1 VRPALKFLLGSLI
14 LALILA
20 PILAVTQAAY
30 AQDTNLNVPRSIQ
43 AGSGFSIQNAGSGE
57 ATLYIVGPGQVLKRT
72 VQLGTPTYFPA
83 GSVCNA
89 GHYTVILAQA
99 SGTSTGSIDVTPVNA
114 PASLSF
120 LAKPSR
126 LPVSLHDGITG
137 AAYVFDVYHNLI
149 ATPTPVSFELS
160 SPTGAVQKQLV
171 NTRDGAA
178 WTQMDS
184 TSQQGSSKFVAR
196 TGDISS
202 TSIIRQVPGDPCEL
216 KVSAQPSG
224 QLLDL
229 QTAPVRD
236 CSGNAVPD
244 GTIVTF
250 TETYPGGQSTV
261 DVPLKRDIAEV
272 KMPTHDGATFTV
284 ASGVTLGNQIRWG
297 K

>member
-1 VRPALKFLLGSLI
+1 MKPMLTRLLGSLVM
-14 LALILA
+14 ALILA
-20 PILAVTQAAY
+20 MMPTAH
-30 AQDTNLNVPRSIQ
+30 AQDETLNVPRSIE
-43 AGSGFSIQNAGSGE
+43 AGSAFSIQNAGSGE
-57 ATLYIVGPGQVLKRT
+57 ATVYIVGPGQVLKRT
-72 VQLGTPTYFPA
+72 VQLGTATYFPA
-83 GSVCNA
+83 GSVYNA

-99 SGTSTGSIDVTPVNA
+99 TGTSTRSLDVTPVNT

-126 LPVSLHDGITG
+126 LPVGLHDGITG

-149 ATPTPVSFELS
+149 ATPTTVSFELS
-160 SPTGAVQKQLV
+160 SPTGAAQKQV
-171 NTRDGAA
+171 VSTRAGAA

-196 TGDISS
+196 VGDISS
-202 TSIIRQVPGDPCEL
+202 TSIIRQVPGDPCDL
-216 KVSAQPSG
+216 KITAQPSG

-261 DVPLKRDIAEV
+261 DVPLKRDVAEV

-284 ASGVTLGNQIRWG
+284 ASGVILGNQIRWG